1 MYDPTQIKSHYLR
14 KSTFL
19 AIYFVFWKNQL
30 LRGIHYFKYNHINEK
45 LLTRAFIWCM
55 IHMPEALSWVC
66 LCRVVR
72 RLWYVCLD
80 MRLYTALRGRRAK
93 STQFR
98 GNFQVLFCHNF
109 WTRLLRPMYHTS
121 NESPCQELF
130 NDMIGFGI
138 VYPPQKL
145 VFWKNKINCQK
156 CWFSQIVTPL
166 INILVPRSQL
176 IFRDDKSRDKC
187 YPVDTLLLPKCS
199 NNNNSV
205 KTS

>member
-1 MYDPTQIKSHYLR
+1 MR

-98 GNFQVLFCHNF
+98 GNFQILFCHNF

-145 VFWKNKINCQK
+145 VFWKNKIK
-156 CWFSQIVTPL
+156 CWFSQIATLNDLKNMFHNKTLFYENGCIFNEL
-166 INILVPRSQL
+166 IHRNTQNIW
-176 IFRDDKSRDKC
+176 I
-187 YPVDTLLLPKCS
+187 
-199 NNNNSV
+199 NSH
-205 KTS
+205 KYIKFIN